1 MTPLM
6 FAAMFRAHNA
16 VKVLK
21 EWNKNVVN
29 KQDTRHFI
37 AMTEALFTRDQSLI
51 EELIPSIVP
60 TWQGLREIYKAISL
74 FQIRMTGPLKN
85 FIKKTITT
93 GRKHLEILKHRLCAK
108 ILKINY

>member
-6 FAAMFRAHNA
+6 FAAMFRAHNT

-60 TWQGLREIYKAISL
+60 TWQGLRNIYKAISQ
-74 FQIRMTGPLKN
+74 FQIRITGPLKN

-93 GRKHLEILKHRLCAK
+93 GRQHLEILSTYYAK
-108 ILKINY
+108 NYKR

>member
-1 MTPLM
+1 M
-6 FAAMFRAHNA
+6 FAAMFRAHNI

-37 AMTEALFTRDQSLI
+37 AMTEALPTRDQSLI
-51 EELIPSIVP
+51 EELIPNIVP
-60 TWQGLREIYKAISL
+60 TWQGLREIYKAISQ
-74 FQIRMTGPLKN
+74 FQIRITGPLKN

-93 GRKHLEILKHRLCAK
+93 GRKGLEILEYMNCTK
-108 ILKINY
+108 ILEITSIKLK